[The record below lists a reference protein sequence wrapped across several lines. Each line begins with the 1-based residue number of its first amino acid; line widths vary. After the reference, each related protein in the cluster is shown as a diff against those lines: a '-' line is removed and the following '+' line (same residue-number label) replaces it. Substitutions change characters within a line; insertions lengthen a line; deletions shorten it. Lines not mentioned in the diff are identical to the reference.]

1 MTLYRLVKVDG
12 LIVSRVQEVKKKQAV
27 GAFHNI
33 DGLAVFK
40 LLDYVHFFSYSVYE
54 DYSFAVC

>member
-12 LIVSRVQEVKKKQAV
+12 LIVSRVQEVKKQAV

-33 DGLAVFK
+33 DGLPVFK
-40 LLDYVHFFSYSVYE
+40 LLDYVNFFSCSVYE